1 LFRINIKIKESL
13 DNILVENIKITLILR
28 PKLLKSLKLVIENY
42 LKIKKTYFN
51 ITTIFKVYT
60 LIIKTEGIKFYIVSL
75 ITGL

>member
-1 LFRINIKIKESL
+1 MFRINIKIKESL